1 MASYIRRRKFLAT
14 LLGGLAAAWPW
25 IAGAQNGTRRIGV
38 LVAPD
43 SSHYIPLF
51 VETLGK
57 LRWIEGQNV
66 HIDYRTWNAD
76 PESTRAAAADLLAL
90 RPDVIF
96 APGLSFVVAR
106 TQTQTIPIV
115 FARVS
120 APVERGFV
128 ASLAR
133 PGGNVTGFANF
144 APSLAGPISFAVR

>member
-1 MASYIRRRKFLAT
+1 MSRREFIT
-14 LLGGLAAAWPW
+14 LLGGAAAAWPW

-76 PESTRAAAADLLAL
+76 PERKRTAAADLIVL
-90 RPDVIF
+90 RAVVIL
-96 APGLSFVVAR
+96 APGLSFLVACWN
-106 TQTQTIPIV
+106 TQPI
-115 FARVS
+115 A
-120 APVERGFV
+120 FV
-128 ASLAR
+128 TAC
-133 PGGNVTGFANF
+133 
-144 APSLAGPISFAVR
+144 